1 MTDNSISSREELLN
15 MSTEEVSEAFDNAE
29 AFADALVD
37 SHRDDLLQRG
47 IEVSEEKRDTLES
60 LFLDIIEEKE
70 IWD

>member
-15 MSTEEVSEAFDNAE
+15 MSTEEVSEVFDNAE

-37 SHRDDLLQRG
+37 SHMDDLLQRG
-47 IEVSEEKRDTLES
+47 IEVSEDKRDTLES